1 MKLQRYLYT
10 ALIGAILSFG
20 TAHATID
27 GWTTDFEAA
36 KKQAADENKNL
47 ILYFTGSDW
56 CGYCIKLTKDVFSQD
71 AFKNAVKDKFIL
83 VELDFPKKPEN
94 ISKLSEAL
102 IAQNAALKNKYSLKE
117 RFPSVYL
124 TDANGKPFARTGSLP
139 IGPKTYVKHLDQLL
153 AVRETSESAFTE
165 AKDMEGSNKAKSMMF
180 AVGSLGLGD
189 ELESTFYA
197 NELEVIKAS
206 SPEAAKEMEEKKSLA
221 DFQNQLNEL
230 GAKKDHEGIVELIDK
245 KLATGEFEGEIKQQT
260 MIFKAISLNQLK
272 KTEDAIKTLDEA
284 KAIAPTGRFS
294 QQIDSIKKRIEAQNA
309 K

>member
-1 MKLQRYLYT
+1 MKLHRYLYP
-10 ALIGAILSFG
+10 ALVGAILSFG

-83 VELDFPKKPEN
+83 VEIDFPKKPEN

-102 IAQNAALKNKYSLKE
+102 IAQNDALKNKYSLQA

-153 AVRETSESAFTE
+153 AVRETSESAFAE

-180 AVGSLGLGD
+180 AIGSLDLGD
-189 ELESTFYA
+189 ELASTFYA
-197 NELEVIKAS
+197 NELEIIKAS
-206 SPEAAKEMEEKKSLA
+206 SPEVAKEMEEKKSLA
-221 DFQNQLNEL
+221 DFQNQLNQL
-230 GAKKDHEGIVELIDK
+230 GAKKDHEGMIKLIDE

-260 MIFKAISLNQLK
+260 LIFKAMSLIQLK
-272 KTEDAIKTLDEA
+272 KPEDAVKTLDEA
-284 KAIAPTGRFS
+284 KAVAPASRFS
-294 QQIDSIKKRIEAQNA
+294 PQIDSIKKRIEAEQS